1 MRMSHKKQ
9 RYVGQ
14 TAPTRREPNCPFMW
28 RQFLVG
34 AIAFGVAGCSA
45 FTEEA
50 PAIPKGT
57 VGFVQ
62 GVIGGVATDE
72 PRATLIARDILAAG
86 GSAADA
92 AVAAFFTMT
101 VTLPS
106 SVSLGGGGIC
116 LVRDHVTNTVETLD
130 FRVKPSKANNF
141 HPDAAAVPGS
151 PRGVFA
157 LHAKYGSLKWEELIR
172 PAENLARFGTEVSR
186 ALGQDLKV
194 SLADIWLNPD
204 LRDLF
209 SAPDSDGPFKEGE
222 FIKQVNLSTTLALI
236 RSKGASELYLGPFAR
251 QLAEDAQA
259 TGMAFTYD
267 ELRSYLPEWRK
278 TITVP
283 FIQGTEFHFPAP
295 PGLAGGTTALTT
307 AMVAFRDLYENL
319 DSIGR
324 AHLLAEAIERS
335 LADRPRWQNG
345 NIEPEKIASLGEIE
359 RLMDNFDRTK
369 HIPVPTQVSAPTD
382 SLAKSRGASISV
394 MDRNGSAVACSFT
407 MNKPFG
413 VGRVAKGTGMVLAA
427 PPATAEGEGGLASIM
442 LVNKL
447 GNSIFFAASATGGA
461 AAPSALVNVMANGI
475 ANADGDLETAMLSK
489 RIHHGG
495 ADGTTYLEKGMNTA
509 IVNGLG
515 ELGHKMAYVRTLGY
529 VNAVFC
535 STGIPNKDGPNCAV
549 RSDQRGFG
557 LGVGSD

>member
-1 MRMSHKKQ
+1 MRMSQKNK
-9 RYVGQ
+9 RYEGQ
-14 TAPTRREPNCPFMW
+14 TDLTRREPNGRSKW
-28 RQFLVG
+28 RQFIVTTFALG
-34 AIAFGVAGCSA
+34 IAGCAA
-45 FTEEA
+45 FESDE

-62 GVIGGVATDE
+62 GAIGGVATDE

-92 AVAAFFTMT
+92 AVAAFFTMS

-116 LVRDHVTNTVETLD
+116 LVRDHVANTVETLD
-130 FRVKPSKANNF
+130 FRVKPSKSHNN
-141 HPDAAAVPGS
+141 HPDAAAIPGS

-157 LHAKYGSLKWEELIR
+157 LHAKYGSLKWAELIR

-186 ALGQDLKV
+186 ALGQDLKI
-194 SLADIWLNPD
+194 STADIWINPD

-209 SAPDSDGPFKEGE
+209 SAPDSDGPYKEGD
-222 FIKQVNLSTTLALI
+222 FIKQTNLSTTLALI
-236 RSKGASELYLGPFAR
+236 RSKGASELYLGAFGR
-251 QLAEDAQA
+251 QLAEDAQS
-259 TGMAFTYD
+259 TGPAFTHD
-267 ELRSYLPEWRK
+267 ELRNYLPEWRK

-283 FIQGTEFHFPAP
+283 FLQGTEFHFPSP
-295 PGLAGGTTALTT
+295 PGLAGATTALTT
-307 AMVAFRDLYENL
+307 AMVAFRELYEDL
-319 DSIGR
+319 DSVGR

-345 NIEPEKIASLGEIE
+345 NVDVEKIASLGEIE
-359 RLMDNFDRTK
+359 RLMETFDRAKHVPIPTK
-369 HIPVPTQVSAPTD
+369 VSAPTD

-394 MDRNGSAVACSFT
+394 VDRNGSAVTCSFT

-427 PPATAEGEGGLASIM
+427 PPATTDGEGGLASIM

-461 AAPSALVNVMANGI
+461 AAASALVNVMANGI
-475 ANADGDLETAMLSK
+475 ANPDGDLETAMESK

-495 ADGTTYLEKGMNTA
+495 ADGTTYLEKGMNAA

-515 ELGHKMAYVRTLGY
+515 KLGHKMAYVRTLGY

-535 STGIPNKDGPNCAV
+535 SNGIPNKKGPNCAV
-549 RSDQRGFG
+549 RSDPRGFG
-557 LGVGSD
+557 LGVGSN